1 MGFQKDGDLDNSLIS
16 LDDFRIRSETA
27 FETHPVA
34 YVEAVWGKDTMAFN
48 AAIQDLEAMRRGL
61 EGELRPPETYHEVQH
76 LVLHIRAWPMT
87 LLVILAWKISYMKRT
102 TGTLA
107 FLLCLRGRRDR

>member
-76 LVLHIRAWPMT
+76 LVLHIRGLANDLARHFGLEDLVHEADDRNLGVPT
-87 LLVILAWKISYMKRT
+87 LP
-102 TGTLA
+102 
-107 FLLCLRGRRDR
+107 